1 MVYVLLA
8 IGIIAC
14 DQQPKVLSSS
24 SGLMPQRS
32 YDEEQLALGKQVFAD
47 NCTVCHGENAQGAK
61 DWHQRNPDGS
71 FPPPPLNG
79 TGHAWHHSLDVLYD
93 VIANGSQPGQ
103 GNMPAWKDKL
113 SQEQI
118 EATVMWFQSLWPD
131 QVYATWYEMQQRK

>member
-47 NCTVCHGENAQGAK
+47 NCTICHGENAQGAK